1 MIVKDEILAFADET
15 GLTPNVV
22 EKDYVLGWLLAAVNS
37 NPVLSQ
43 SWVFK
48 GGTCLKKC
56 YFETYRFSEDL
67 DFTLR
72 DQSHIKETVL
82 KEQFV
87 SISEWLYEETGIE
100 IPSDRL
106 VFDIYA
112 NPRGGQSCQG
122 RVYYRS
128 YFSKGKHSLPKIKL
142 DLTADEVL
150 VMPSTRRPVFHPYSD
165 MPQDGIFVDSYD
177 YPEVFGE
184 KVRALGERGRP
195 RDLYDV
201 INLFR
206 NDNLPASAVIQDILS
221 QKCDYKGIGIPDLD
235 EIEKYRDEMSQNWAP
250 MLAHQ
255 LPKLPDLDTYWDSLP
270 AFFNWLDGLDTQ
282 EKPPLTTISGDGQVY
297 QRSYG
302 HLGLR
307 TLNGN
312 SLEIIRFAA
321 GNRLCVNLDYTD
333 NNGRRSSRVIE
344 PYSLRQAQNG
354 NLLLYGVRAEDGEI
368 RSYKIDQI
376 NDASLANRVFMPKYL
391 IELSP
396 SRFSAPIA

>member
-1 MIVKDEILAFADET
+1 MIGKDEILAFADET

-22 EKDYVLGWLLAAVNS
+22 EKDYVLGWLLAAINT

-72 DQSHIKETVL
+72 DQSHINEAVL
-82 KEQFV
+82 KEQFT
-87 SISEWLYEETGIE
+87 SITEWLYEETGIE
-100 IPSDRL
+100 IPTDRL
-106 VFDIYA
+106 VFDRYA
-112 NPRGGQSCQG
+112 NPRDRQSCQG

-142 DLTADEVL
+142 ALTADEVL

-165 MPQDGIFVDSYD
+165 APQDGIFIDSYD

-206 NDNLPASAVIQDILS
+206 NDNLPVPAVLQDILS
-221 QKCDYKGIGIPDLD
+221 QKCDYKGISIPNLD
-235 EIEKYRDEMSQNWAP
+235 DMETYRDEISRKG
-250 MLAHQ
+250 
-255 LPKLPDLDTYWDSLP
+255 KLM
-270 AFFNWLDGLDTQ
+270 
-282 EKPPLTTISGDGQVY
+282 KRKI
-297 QRSYG
+297 
-302 HLGLR
+302 
-307 TLNGN
+307 
-312 SLEIIRFAA
+312 
-321 GNRLCVNLDYTD
+321 
-333 NNGRRSSRVIE
+333 RRSDLFDIV
-344 PYSLRQAQNG
+344 LG
-354 NLLLYGVRAEDGEI
+354 KLWG
-368 RSYKIDQI
+368 KC
-376 NDASLANRVFMPKYL
+376 
-391 IELSP
+391 
-396 SRFSAPIA
+396 RF